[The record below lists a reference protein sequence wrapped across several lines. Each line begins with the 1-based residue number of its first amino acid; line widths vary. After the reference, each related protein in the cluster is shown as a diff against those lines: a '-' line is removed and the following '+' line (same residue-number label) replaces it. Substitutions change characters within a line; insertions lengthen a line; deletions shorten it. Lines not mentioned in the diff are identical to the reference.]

1 MKLLLDHDRMRLRLT
16 DDDLRELAAEGVLEE
31 TTTIGNASL
40 TYALEPGDVQAVT
53 ASLVDTRISVVV
65 PRQQLARLTGGQ
77 QISLEASQP
86 PLRIL
91 IEKDLGR
98 GRGGAA

>member
-1 MKLLLDHDRMRLRLT
+1 MRLRLT

-40 TYALEPGDVQAVT
+40 TYALEPGDVQAVGAT
-53 ASLVDTRISVVV
+53 FIDTRISVVV
-65 PRQQLARLTGGQ
+65 PRQLLTRITNGQ
-77 QISLEASQP
+77 QISIEASQP

>member
-1 MKLLLDHDRMRLRLT
+1 LLDHDRMRLRLT

-31 TTTIGNASL
+31 TTTIGHASL
-40 TYALEPGDVQAVT
+40 TYALEPGDTQAVT
-53 ASLVDTRISVVV
+53 ATFIDTRLSVTV
-65 PRQQLARLTGGQ
+65 PRQQMSRLTSGDQ
-77 QISLEASQP
+77 VSIEASQP

-98 GRGGAA
+98 RGCT